1 MRNEWKNE
9 NLREVPQGTWWGRRE
24 RAALAKT
31 RDQSVAVAQLL
42 SAVSDWMRET
52 TLCYQLPEEWL
63 KTLKDIKTMVAL
75 W

>member
-1 MRNEWKNE
+1 MSGKTE

-31 RDQSVAVAQLL
+31 GDQSGCSTAPIR
-42 SAVSDWMRET
+42 SSDWMREM

-63 KTLKDIKTMVAL
+63 KTLKDIKAMIAL